1 MRLTAKMIL
10 GFTVIAALAVVIGV
24 IGTMNVG
31 NIAKADTNMFR
42 NMAVPLGDL
51 GQIVE
56 NDALIRLGA
65 RDMIG
70 ASDVSAMQDSI
81 KTIDDLFAENA
92 GLLAEYEK
100 TIQTEKGLQQF
111 KDFTSQYEIWR
122 PLISK
127 EMDLAKQNK
136 DQEVNLVRNGEAKK
150 AQNAMKAASD
160 ALMAYKIG
168 RARETS
174 DANTA
179 LARSATLAM
188 IGVMLIGA
196 IAALLLGIFL
206 SLSITRPLAAA
217 VGSADQVAEG
227 DLSHD
232 IDAAFV
238 RRRDEIG
245 DLARALDKMIRSL
258 RELVSTVQSSTA
270 NVSSGS
276 QQMSSTAQQMS
287 QGASEQ
293 AASTEEVSASME
305 EMASTIKQVTDNAGA
320 TEGIG
325 RKAAKD
331 AEAGASA
338 VAKAVGAMKE
348 IASKINI
355 IEEIARQTN
364 LLALNAAIEAARAG
378 EAGKGFAVVASE
390 VRKLAERPII
400 VMIENYRTG
409 LLWRLF
415 MSCPEISQGLR
426 LLGFG
431 TTGPGLSDDR
441 SADVGRMGSRTGS
454 RQCGQAREMHFRDG
468 PHHEPHLLRAGHPA
482 GTRLRAGKPGGRVRS
497 RQTGLLLPL
506 GPQLRH
512 RDGRRARPGEAG
524 EQSVPLDAQVREQ
537 VEGLEDDADV
547 AAPAFSSTPAA
558 VTSWPHRSIRPR
570 LTGSNKLTQRRSVDF
585 PDPDA
590 PMRQMTSW
598 GATDRSIPRSTSRA
612 PKDLWTFSSRTA
624 S

>member
-10 GFTVIAALAVVIGV
+10 GFTAIAALAVLIGA
-24 IGTMNVG
+24 IGTMNVR
-31 NIAKADTNMFR
+31 NIATADTNMFR

-70 ASDVSAMQDSI
+70 ANDVSAMQDSI

-136 DQEVNLVRNGEAKK
+136 DQEANLVRNGEAKK

-168 RARETS
+168 RAKETS

-179 LARSATLAM
+179 LARSASLAM
-188 IGVMLIGA
+188 IGVMLVGA

-206 SLSITRPLAAA
+206 SLSITRPLAGA
-217 VGSADQVAEG
+217 VGNADQVAEG
-227 DLSHD
+227 DLAHD

-238 RRRDEIG
+238 GRRDEIG

-276 QQMSSTAQQMS
+276 QQMSSAAQQMS

-305 EMASTIKQVTDNAGA
+305 EMASTIRQVTDNAGA

-331 AEAGASA
+331 AEAGAAA

-390 VRKLAERPII
+390 VRKLAERSQTAAGEILSLSRESTQVAEEAGGRMSLLVPDILKTADLVAEI
-400 VMIENYRTG
+400 NAASREENAGAAQVVTAITQLDTVVQQNASASEEMASMAEELSG
-409 LLWRLF
+409 QA
-415 MSCPEISQGLR
+415 EQ
-426 LLGFG
+426 
-431 TTGPGLSDDR
+431 LSD
-441 SADVGRMGSRTGS
+441 AV
-454 RQCGQAREMHFRDG
+454 AFFKLPKAE
-468 PHHEPHLLRAGHPA
+468 
-482 GTRLRAGKPGGRVRS
+482 GKDESGGRK
-497 RQTGLLLPL
+497 
-506 GPQLRH
+506 
-512 RDGRRARPGEAG
+512 ARGEAHIPHAG
-524 EQSVPLDAQVREQ
+524 RPSHDSIARQATTPRRE
-537 VEGLEDDADV
+537 
-547 AAPAFSSTPAA
+547 
-558 VTSWPHRSIRPR
+558 
-570 LTGSNKLTQRRSVDF
+570 TGIALRE
-585 PDPDA
+585 
-590 PMRQMTSW
+590 
-598 GATDRSIPRSTSRA
+598 PRSKNGDNPPVDDS
-612 PKDLWTFSSRTA
+612 DFEEF
-624 S
+624 

>member
-10 GFTVIAALAVVIGV
+10 GFTAIAALAVVIGV

-31 NIAKADTNMFR
+31 NIAKAETNMFR

-100 TIQTEKGLQQF
+100 TIQTEKGLRQF

-227 DLSHD
+227 DLAHD

-238 RRRDEIG
+238 KRRDEIG

-258 RELVSTVQSSTA
+258 RKLVSTVQSSTA

-390 VRKLAERPII
+390 VRKLAERSQTAAGEILSLSRESTQVAEEAGGRMSLLVPDILKTADLVAEI
-400 VMIENYRTG
+400 NAASREENAGAAQVVTAITQLDMVVQQNASASEEMASMAEELSG
-409 LLWRLF
+409 QAEQLSDAVAFFKLA
-415 MSCPEISQGLR
+415 SAVEKVEAISQGTRNEVRVAHAKLSASGGSAIQSAYRKRETGIALR
-426 LLGFG
+426 ERRGKNG
-431 TTGPGLSDDR
+431 NNPAMDD
-441 SADVGRMGSRTGS
+441 T
-454 RQCGQAREMHFRDG
+454 
-468 PHHEPHLLRAGHPA
+468 
-482 GTRLRAGKPGGRVRS
+482 
-497 RQTGLLLPL
+497 
-506 GPQLRH
+506 
-512 RDGRRARPGEAG
+512 
-524 EQSVPLDAQVREQ
+524 
-537 VEGLEDDADV
+537 
-547 AAPAFSSTPAA
+547 
-558 VTSWPHRSIRPR
+558 
-570 LTGSNKLTQRRSVDF
+570 DF
-585 PDPDA
+585 EE
-590 PMRQMTSW
+590 
-598 GATDRSIPRSTSRA
+598 
-612 PKDLWTFSSRTA
+612 F
-624 S
+624 

>member
-1 MRLTAKMIL
+1 MIL
-10 GFTVIAALAVVIGV
+10 GFTAIAALAVLIGA
-24 IGTMNVG
+24 IGTMNVR
-31 NIAKADTNMFR
+31 NIATADTNMFR

-70 ASDVSAMQDSI
+70 ANDVSAMQDSI

-136 DQEVNLVRNGEAKK
+136 DQEANLVRNGEAKK

-168 RARETS
+168 RAKETS

-179 LARSATLAM
+179 LARSASLAM
-188 IGVMLIGA
+188 IGVMLVGA

-206 SLSITRPLAAA
+206 SLSITRPLAGA
-217 VGSADQVAEG
+217 VGNADQVAEG
-227 DLSHD
+227 DLAHD
-232 IDAAFV
+232 INAAFV
-238 RRRDEIG
+238 GRRDEIG

-276 QQMSSTAQQMS
+276 QQMSSAAQQMS

-305 EMASTIKQVTDNAGA
+305 EMASTIRQVTDNAGA

-331 AEAGASA
+331 AEAGAAA

-390 VRKLAERPII
+390 VRKLAERSQTAAGEILSLSRESTQVAEEAGGRMSLLVPDILKTADLVAEI
-400 VMIENYRTG
+400 NAASREENAGAAQVVTAITQLDTVVQQNASASEEMASMAEELSG
-409 LLWRLF
+409 QA
-415 MSCPEISQGLR
+415 EQ
-426 LLGFG
+426 
-431 TTGPGLSDDR
+431 LSD
-441 SADVGRMGSRTGS
+441 AV
-454 RQCGQAREMHFRDG
+454 AFFKLPKAE
-468 PHHEPHLLRAGHPA
+468 
-482 GTRLRAGKPGGRVRS
+482 GKVESGGRK
-497 RQTGLLLPL
+497 
-506 GPQLRH
+506 
-512 RDGRRARPGEAG
+512 ARGEAHIAHAG
-524 EQSVPLDAQVREQ
+524 RPSHDNLIARQVTTPRRE
-537 VEGLEDDADV
+537 
-547 AAPAFSSTPAA
+547 
-558 VTSWPHRSIRPR
+558 
-570 LTGSNKLTQRRSVDF
+570 TGIVLRE
-585 PDPDA
+585 
-590 PMRQMTSW
+590 
-598 GATDRSIPRSTSRA
+598 PRSKNGDS
-612 PKDLWTFSSRTA
+612 PPVDDSDFEEF
-624 S
+624 